1 MFGAE
6 IIKQHEKYLGL
17 PSLVGRSKWNT
28 FQQLKERLAN
38 KLSGW
43 KEKLLSSVGK
53 EILIKAVAQAVPA
66 HTMSCFL
73 LPNNLYDDMTSM
85 VRNFWRGQKG
95 NEQKM
100 AWMKWD
106 KLCEPKIEGGMGF
119 RDLRAFN
126 IALLAKKG
134 WWLQQGGNPLFYRVF
149 KNKYFPDEDFIHAK
163 KGHHPS
169 FA

>member
-1 MFGAE
+1 MGMG
-6 IIKQHEKYLGL
+6 IHVWRRKQHEKYLGL

-38 KLSGW
+38 KLAGW
-43 KEKLLSSVGK
+43 KEKLLSSASK

-66 HTMSCFL
+66 HTMSYFL
-73 LPNNLYDDMTSM
+73 LPKSLSDDMTSM
-85 VRNFWRGQKG
+85 VRNFWWGQKG

-126 IALLAKKG
+126 LAFLAKQG
-134 WWLQQGGNPLFYRVF
+134 WRLQQGGNSLFDRVF
-149 KNKYFPDEDFIHAK
+149 KKQILP
-163 KGHHPS
+163 
-169 FA
+169 